1 MSAGAHRPLIGV
13 DVGGTKIAAGLV
25 APDGTLLASLVR
37 PTPAALGPAA
47 VLDAIA
53 AAVAELPGRQ
63 DARALGIGTGGV
75 IDRDSGVV
83 LSANEL
89 LPGWAGT
96 RLAEELS
103 ARLGLPV
110 AADNDANVFAL
121 AEQTYGAGAGCGSA
135 LYVSVGTGIGGGLV
149 AGGRLL
155 RGAHWSAG
163 EFGHIAVP
171 EAAGLPCN
179 CGLTGHLEAVAAGPA
194 LAARFGELT
203 GGGKTADLRE
213 VAALAEDGADGGAE
227 AGAARRALAEGA
239 GVLGRALAG
248 LVNTLDPERV
258 VIGGGVSSVGDP
270 FWRPLTEAFTAEL
283 LPGPSGLRPVR
294 AALGP
299 RAAVIGAAA
308 LLLEEREPGGT
319 YASHVSDSAARTS
332 HDPEY
337 PEIPEGPEERQ
348 EPEHPY
354 EGGA

>member
-1 MSAGAHRPLIGV
+1 MSAGARPLIGV

-25 APDGTLLASLVR
+25 APDGTLLTSLVR

-47 VLDAIA
+47 VLDAVA
-53 AAVAELPGRQ
+53 AAIGELPGHQ

-75 IDRDSGVV
+75 IDRGSGVV

-121 AEQTYGAGAGCGSA
+121 AEQTYGAGAGCDSA

-149 AGGRLL
+149 TGGRLL

-179 CGLTGHLEAVAAGPA
+179 CGLSGHLEAVASGPA
-194 LAARFGELT
+194 LAALFRELS
-203 GGGKTADLRE
+203 GGARPADLRE
-213 VAALAEDGADGGAE
+213 VAALAEDGASGDAG
-227 AGAARRALAEGA
+227 AGAARRALSQGA
-239 GVLGRALAG
+239 GALGRALAG
-248 LVNTLDPERV
+248 LVNTFDPERV
-258 VIGGGVSSVGDP
+258 VIGGGVASIGTP
-270 FWRPLTEAFTAEL
+270 FWRPLTEAFTAGL

-308 LLLEEREPGGT
+308 LLLEDREPGGPHISRP
-319 YASHVSDSAARTS
+319 SHALRTS
-332 HDPEY
+332 PGSGNSTH
-337 PEIPEGPEERQ
+337 PEGSEQPEQ
-348 EPEHPY
+348 PH